1 MLLVLHYALYLLHLS
16 ITMTKN
22 PIPPHA
28 KKVFNGQIFDVYQW
42 EQEMFDGSYKTF
54 EKISRNDSAVIIA
67 ITKDKKIVIEYQD
80 QPNNLGM
87 ISTPAGALGEGEDPL
102 RGAKRELLEETGYT
116 SEDWLMWKMVTPH
129 TRMQSTIHYFIARD
143 CTKTATQNL
152 DAGEKI
158 RIELVDFDQFLALA
172 ESDDFRDWVL
182 SRYIMQLHLHPDLL
196 SAFRQLLGL

>member
-1 MLLVLHYALYLLHLS
+1 MDLGLIEFTGRINHKEGYLCWKLGENKIQFWHTL
-16 ITMTKN
+16 TEGL
-22 PIPPHA
+22 P
-28 KKVFNGQIFDVYQW
+28 GQ
-42 EQEMFDGSYKTF
+42 KL
-54 EKISRNDSAVIIA
+54 
-67 ITKDKKIVIEYQD
+67 ITKDTKIVIEFQD

-87 ISTPAGALGEGEDPL
+87 ISTPAGALEEGEDPL

-129 TRMQSTIHYFIARD
+129 TRMQSTIHYFMARD
-143 CTKTATQNL
+143 CTKTSTQNL

-158 RIELVDFDQFLALA
+158 RIELVDFDQFLGLA

-182 SRYIMQLHLHPDLL
+182 GRYIMQLRLHPDKL

>member
-1 MLLVLHYALYLLHLS
+1 
-16 ITMTKN
+16 
-22 PIPPHA
+22 
-28 KKVFNGQIFDVYQW
+28 
-42 EQEMFDGSYKTF
+42 MFDGSYKTF

-80 QPNNLGM
+80 QPNNLGLV
-87 ISTPAGALGEGEDPL
+87 STPAGSLEEGEDPL

-116 SEDWLMWKMVTPH
+116 SEDWQMWKSVSPH
-129 TRMQSTIHYFIARD
+129 TRMQSTIYYYIARN
-143 CTKTATQNL
+143 CEKTSKQNL

-158 RIELVDFDQFLALA
+158 TIELVDFDQFLALA

-182 SRYIMQLHLHPDLL
+182 GRYIMQLRLHPEKL